1 MSNKNNK
8 NMKKNYFAMAILA
21 CGLLTFSAC
30 SNDDAV
36 NQEETNVTA
45 GETRNVEL
53 TFNFSVNSGEQTR
66 GGRPLYSSE
75 ALQQVNAMKV
85 YVFKEA
91 DGEYVYSEEINGNN
105 FGFNNST
112 AQGTESHSYTLTD
125 KLADGTYKFLAVG
138 YEEGYN
144 TTFKALAMTANTT
157 KLSDLLLELN
167 AGQNADEVF
176 SGVSEAVTVSA
187 TSTSFNVGVELN
199 RVVAGILGYF
209 KNVPF
214 EIENEGKMVQ
224 VKHVLVNV
232 IKKGTSAKLAD
243 RTPNGVDESKYT
255 IIDIDMSSYLKDE
268 DNNWYAVPAKTGK
281 VATVENSV
289 LQGAYSLPI
298 AAVTSSNTLEV
309 VLTGDKGTVLK
320 TFKVKDADSYD
331 FAINANHFYSLGQKK
346 TDDDTNGGD
355 PDPDP
360 EPDDNDDPI
369 DLSKDQIITITVN
382 AAWSS
387 IHDLTIE

>member
-1 MSNKNNK
+1 
-8 NMKKNYFAMAILA
+8 MAILA

-30 SNDDAV
+30 SNDDAF
-36 NQEETNVTA
+36 NEDETNVTA

-85 YVFKEA
+85 YVFKEESG
-91 DGEYVYSEEINGNN
+91 DDYVYSEEINGSN

-112 AQGTESHSYTLTD
+112 AVGTESHSYTLTD
-125 KLADGTYKFLAVG
+125 KLTDGKYKFLAVG
-138 YEEGYN
+138 YENGYT
-144 TTFKALAMTANTT
+144 TTFKGLTMTENET

-167 AGQNADEVF
+167 NGQNADEVF
-176 SGVSEAVTVSA
+176 SGVSDAVTVNA
-187 TSTSFNVGVELN
+187 TSTSFNVGVKLN

-209 KNVPF
+209 KNVPYQ
-214 EIENEGKMVQ
+214 IENGGKLVQ

-232 IKKGTSAKLAD
+232 VKKGTSAKLED
-243 RTPNGVDESKYT
+243 RSASGVDDNKYT
-255 IIDIDMSSYLKDE
+255 IIDIDMSSYSKDGA
-268 DNNWYAVPAKTGK
+268 NNRYAVPAKSGD

-298 AAVTSSNTLEV
+298 AAVTGSNTLEV
-309 VLTGDKGTVLK
+309 VLTGDQGTVLK
-320 TFKVKDADSYD
+320 TFKVKEEDNSE

-346 TDDDTNGGD
+346 TNDDTNGGD

-360 EPDDNDDPI
+360 DPDDNDDPI

-382 AAWSS
+382 ADWSA

>member
-1 MSNKNNK
+1 
-8 NMKKNYFAMAILA
+8 MKKNYFAMAILA

-30 SNDDAV
+30 SNDDAF
-36 NQEETNVTA
+36 NEDETNVTA

-85 YVFKEA
+85 YVFKESGS
-91 DGEYVYSEEINGNN
+91 DYVYSEEINGSN
-105 FGFNNST
+105 FGFNNNS

-125 KLADGTYKFLAVG
+125 KLTDGKYKFLAVG
-138 YEEGYN
+138 YEDGYS
-144 TTFKALAMTANTT
+144 TTFKELSMTPNTT

-167 AGQNADEVF
+167 NGQNADEVF
-176 SGVSEAVTVSA
+176 SGVSEDVTVSA
-187 TSTSFNVGVELN
+187 TSTSFNVGVELH

-209 KNVPF
+209 KNVPYQ
-214 EIENEGKMVQ
+214 IEKDGEMKQ

-243 RTPNGVDESKYT
+243 RTANGVDESKYT
-255 IIDIDMSSYLKDE
+255 IIDIDMSTYSKDE
-268 DNNWYAVPAKTGK
+268 DNNWYAVAAQSGA
-281 VATVENSV
+281 VATVANSV
-289 LQGAYSLPI
+289 LKGAYSLPI
-298 AAVTSSNTLEV
+298 TAVTGNNTLEV
-309 VLTGDKGTVLK
+309 VLTGDDKGTALK
-320 TFKVKDADSYD
+320 TFKVKDEDSSSD

-346 TDDDTNGGD
+346 TNDDTNGGD

-360 EPDDNDDPI
+360 DPDDNDDPI

-382 AAWSS
+382 ADWSA

>member
-1 MSNKNNK
+1 
-8 NMKKNYFAMAILA
+8 MAILA

-30 SNDDAV
+30 SNDDAF
-36 NQEETNVTA
+36 NEDETNVTA

-75 ALQQVNAMKV
+75 ALQQVNEMKV
-85 YVFKEA
+85 YVFKA
-91 DGEYVYSEEINGNN
+91 SGEDYVYSKEITDDGS
-105 FGFNNST
+105 FGFNNQS

-125 KLADGTYKFLAVG
+125 KLADGKYKFLAVG
-138 YEEGYN
+138 YEEGYG
-144 TTFKALAMTANTT
+144 TTFKTVTMASNTT

-167 AGQNADEVF
+167 NGQNADEVF
-176 SGVSEAVTVSA
+176 SGVSDAVTVNA
-187 TSTSFNVGVELN
+187 TSTSFNVGVELH

-209 KNVPF
+209 KNVPY
-214 EIENEGKMVQ
+214 EIENGGKMVR

-243 RTPNGVDESKYT
+243 RTANGVDESKYT
-255 IIDIDMSSYLKDE
+255 IIDIDMSSYSKDG
-268 DNNWYAVPAKTGK
+268 DNNWYYVPAQSDD
-281 VATVENSV
+281 VATVANSV

-298 AAVTSSNTLEV
+298 AAVTGSNTLEV
-309 VLTGDKGTVLK
+309 VLTGDDKGTALK
-320 TFKVKDADSYD
+320 TFKVKDGESSE

-346 TDDDTNGGD
+346 TNDDTNGGN
-355 PDPDP
+355 PDPDTD
-360 EPDDNDDPI
+360 PDDNDDPI

-382 AAWSS
+382 ADWSA
-387 IHDLTIE
+387 IHNLTIEQ

>member
-1 MSNKNNK
+1 
-8 NMKKNYFAMAILA
+8 MAILA

-30 SNDDAV
+30 SNDDAF
-36 NQEETNVTA
+36 NEDETNVTA

-75 ALQQVNAMKV
+75 ALQQVNEMKV
-85 YVFKEA
+85 YVFKESG
-91 DGEYVYSEEINGNN
+91 DDYVYSEEITDNGN
-105 FGFNNST
+105 FGFNNNSS

-144 TTFKALAMTANTT
+144 TTFKTVTMAPNTT
-157 KLSDLLLELN
+157 KLSELLLELN
-167 AGQNADEVF
+167 NGQNADEVF
-176 SGVSEAVTVSA
+176 SGVSDAVTVSA
-187 TSTSFNVGVELN
+187 TSTSFNVGVELH

-214 EIENEGKMVQ
+214 EIEKDGAMVQ

-232 IKKGTSAKLAD
+232 VKKGTSAKLAD
-243 RTPNGVDESKYT
+243 RTANGVEDKYT
-255 IIDIDMSSYLKDE
+255 IIDIDMNGYSKDG
-268 DNNWYAVPAKTGK
+268 DNNWYAVTPQSGA
-281 VATVENSV
+281 VATVANSV

-298 AAVTSSNTLEV
+298 AAVTDNNTLEV
-309 VLTGDKGTVLK
+309 VLTGESTSTVLK
-320 TFKVKDADSYD
+320 TFTVKDGEDTD
-331 FAINANHFYSLGQKK
+331 FAINANHFYSLGQKM
-346 TDDDTNGGD
+346 TNDDTTGGD

-360 EPDDNDDPI
+360 DPDDNDDPI

-382 AAWSS
+382 ANWSA

>member
-1 MSNKNNK
+1 
-8 NMKKNYFAMAILA
+8 MAILA

-30 SNDDAV
+30 SNDDAF
-36 NQEETNVTA
+36 NEDETNVTA

-85 YVFKEA
+85 YVFKESG
-91 DGEYVYSEEINGNN
+91 DDYVYSEEITDNGN
-105 FGFNNST
+105 FGFNNIT
-112 AQGTESHSYTLTD
+112 AQGTERHSYTLTN

-138 YEEGYN
+138 YEDDYS
-144 TTFKALAMTANTT
+144 TTFTALAPTPNTT

-167 AGQNADEVF
+167 AGKNADEVF
-176 SGVSEAVTVSA
+176 SGVSDAVDVNA
-187 TSTSFNVGVELN
+187 TSTSFNVGVELH

-209 KNVPF
+209 KNVPY
-214 EIENEGKMVQ
+214 EIEKDGQLVQ

-243 RTPNGVDESKYT
+243 RTANGVGESKYT
-255 IIDIDMSSYLKDE
+255 IIDIDMSTYSNSKDGN
-268 DNNWYAVPAKTGK
+268 NNWYSVPAKSGA

-298 AAVTSSNTLEV
+298 AVVTGSNTLEV
-309 VLTGDKGTVLK
+309 VLTGDDKSTALK
-320 TFKVKDADSYD
+320 TFKVKDDNSSE

-346 TDDDTNGGD
+346 TDDGTNGGT
-355 PDPDP
+355 PDPGTDG
-360 EPDDNDDPI
+360 DDDKPI

-382 AAWSS
+382 ADWSA
-387 IHDLTIE
+387 IHNLTIEQ

>member
-1 MSNKNNK
+1 
-8 NMKKNYFAMAILA
+8 MAILA

-30 SNDDAV
+30 SNDDAF
-36 NQEETNVTA
+36 NEDETNVTA

-85 YVFKEA
+85 YVFKKS
-91 DGEYVYSEEINGNN
+91 GEDYVYSEEINGNN

-138 YEEGYN
+138 YEQGYS
-144 TTFKALAMTANTT
+144 TTFKTLTMTPTT
-157 KLSDLLLELN
+157 KLSELLLELN
-167 AGQNADEVF
+167 NGQNADEVF
-176 SGVSEAVTVSA
+176 SGVSKDVTVNA

-209 KNVPF
+209 KNVPY
-214 EIENEGKMVQ
+214 EIVKGDKMVR
-224 VKHVLVNV
+224 VKHVLANV
-232 IKKGTSAKLAD
+232 IKKGTSAKLEDRSASGAD
-243 RTPNGVDESKYT
+243 DNKYT
-255 IIDIDMSSYLKDE
+255 IIDIDMSSYSKDG
-268 DNNWYAVPAKTGK
+268 DNNWYKVPAKSDD
-281 VATVENSV
+281 VATVTNSV

-298 AAVTSSNTLEV
+298 AAVASSNTLEV
-309 VLTGDKGTVLK
+309 VLTGDDKGTALK
-320 TFKVKDADSYD
+320 TFKVKDADSYE
-331 FAINANHFYSLGQKK
+331 FPINANHFYSLGQKK
-346 TDDDTNGGD
+346 TDDGTNGGT
-355 PDPDP
+355 PDPGT
-360 EPDDNDDPI
+360 DDDDDDPI

-382 AAWSS
+382 AAWSE

>member
-1 MSNKNNK
+1 
-8 NMKKNYFAMAILA
+8 MAILA

-30 SNDDAV
+30 SNDDAF
-36 NQEETNVTA
+36 NEDETNVTA

-85 YVFKEA
+85 YVFKA
-91 DGEYVYSEEINGNN
+91 SGEDYVYSEEINGNN

-138 YEEGYN
+138 YEEGYS
-144 TTFKALAMTANTT
+144 TTFKALAMTQNTT

-167 AGQNADEVF
+167 DSQNADEVF
-176 SGVSEAVTVSA
+176 SGVSEAVTVNE
-187 TSTSFNVGVELN
+187 TSKSFNVGVELN

-209 KNVPF
+209 KNVPYQ
-214 EIENEGKMVQ
+214 IENGGNMVQ

-243 RTPNGVDESKYT
+243 RTANGVDESKYT
-255 IIDIDMSSYLKDE
+255 IIDINMSGYQKDG
-268 DNNWYAVPAKTGK
+268 DNNWYDVAAKSGD
-281 VATVENSV
+281 VATVKNSV

-298 AAVTSSNTLEV
+298 AAVKGSNTLEV

-320 TFKVKDADSYD
+320 TFKVKDDNSSE

-346 TDDDTNGGD
+346 TDDGTNGGT
-355 PDPDP
+355 PDPGTDG
-360 EPDDNDDPI
+360 DDDDPI

-382 AAWSS
+382 ANWDT

>member
-1 MSNKNNK
+1 
-8 NMKKNYFAMAILA
+8 MAILA

-30 SNDDAV
+30 SNDDAF
-36 NQEETNVTA
+36 NEDETNVTA

-85 YVFKEA
+85 YVFKQSG
-91 DGEYVYSEEINGNN
+91 DDYLYSEEINGGN

-138 YEEGYN
+138 YEEGYS
-144 TTFKALAMTANTT
+144 TTFKALTMTANTT
-157 KLSDLLLELN
+157 KLSELLLELN
-167 AGQNADEVF
+167 AGHNADEVF
-176 SGVSEAVTVSA
+176 SGVSEDVTVNA

-214 EIENEGKMVQ
+214 QIVHEGQMVQ

-243 RTPNGVDESKYT
+243 RTAKGVDDNKYT
-255 IIDIDMSSYLKDE
+255 IIDIDMNSYSKDG
-268 DNNWYAVPAKTGK
+268 DNNWYAVDAQSGK

-298 AAVTSSNTLEV
+298 AAVPSNSTLEV
-309 VLTGDKGTVLK
+309 VLTGENKSTVLK
-320 TFKVKDADSYD
+320 TFRVKDKDSNE
-331 FAINANHFYSLGQKK
+331 FAINANHFYSLGQKM
-346 TDDDTNGGD
+346 TNGGTNG
-355 PDPDP
+355 PDPGTDG
-360 EPDDNDDPI
+360 DDDDPI

-382 AAWSS
+382 AKWTD
-387 IHDLTIE
+387 IHNLTIE

>member
-1 MSNKNNK
+1 
-8 NMKKNYFAMAILA
+8 MKKNYFAMAILA

-30 SNDDAV
+30 SNDDAF
-36 NQEETNVTA
+36 NEDETNVTA

-85 YVFKEA
+85 YVFKESG
-91 DGEYVYSEEINGNN
+91 DDYVYSKEITDDGN

-112 AQGTESHSYTLTD
+112 AVGEESHSYTLTD
-125 KLADGTYKFLAVG
+125 KLTDGKYKFLAVG
-138 YEEGYN
+138 YEEGYG
-144 TTFKALAMTANTT
+144 TTFKALSMTENTT

-167 AGQNADEVF
+167 DSQNADEVF
-176 SGVSEAVTVSA
+176 SGVSDAVTVSA

-209 KNVPF
+209 KNVPYQ
-214 EIENEGKMVQ
+214 IENEGKMVQ

-232 IKKGTSAKLAD
+232 IKKGTSAKLED
-243 RTPNGVDESKYT
+243 RSASGVEDKTYT
-255 IIDIDMSSYLKDE
+255 IIDINMSSYTKDG
-268 DNNWYAVPAKTGK
+268 DNNWYSVAAKSDN
-281 VATVENSV
+281 VATVANSV

-298 AAVTSSNTLEV
+298 AAVTGSNTLEV
-309 VLTGDKGTVLK
+309 VLTGEDKSTVLK
-320 TFKVKDADSYD
+320 KFKVKDADSND

-346 TDDDTNGGD
+346 TDDDTNGGT
-355 PDPDP
+355 PDPGT
-360 EPDDNDDPI
+360 DDDDDDPI

-382 AAWSS
+382 ANWSA

>member
-1 MSNKNNK
+1 
-8 NMKKNYFAMAILA
+8 MAILA

-30 SNDDAV
+30 SNDDAF
-36 NQEETNVTA
+36 NEDETNVTA

-85 YVFKEA
+85 YVFKESG
-91 DGEYVYSEEINGNN
+91 DDYVYSEEITDDGN
-105 FGFNNST
+105 FGFSNNS
-112 AQGTESHSYTLTD
+112 AQGTESHSYTLTN
-125 KLADGTYKFLAVG
+125 KLTDGKYKFLAVG
-138 YEEGYN
+138 YEEGYT
-144 TTFKALAMTANTT
+144 TTFKGLTTMTQNTT

-167 AGQNADEVF
+167 NGQNADEVF
-176 SGVSEAVTVSA
+176 SGVSDAVTVSA
-187 TSTSFNVGVELN
+187 TSTSFNVGVELH

-214 EIENEGKMVQ
+214 EIEKDGAMVQ

-232 IKKGTSAKLAD
+232 IKKGTSAKLED
-243 RTPNGVDESKYT
+243 RSASGVDDNKYT
-255 IIDIDMSSYLKDE
+255 IIDIDMSSYSKDGA
-268 DNNWYAVPAKTGK
+268 NNWYDVPAKSGE
-281 VATVENSV
+281 VATVANSV

-298 AAVTSSNTLEV
+298 AAVTDNNTLEV
-309 VLTGDKGTVLK
+309 VLTGNDKSTVLK
-320 TFKVKDADSYD
+320 TFKVKDVDSYD

-346 TDDDTNGGD
+346 TDDDTNGGTPG
-355 PDPDP
+355 PDT
-360 EPDDNDDPI
+360 DDDDDEPI

-382 AAWSS
+382 AEWTD
-387 IHDLTIE
+387 IHNLTIE

>member
-1 MSNKNNK
+1 
-8 NMKKNYFAMAILA
+8 MAILA

-30 SNDDAV
+30 SNDDAF
-36 NQEETNVTA
+36 NEDETNVTA

-85 YVFKEA
+85 YVFKESGS
-91 DGEYVYSEEINGNN
+91 DYVYSEEINGGN
-105 FGFNNST
+105 FGFNNSS
-112 AQGTESHSYTLTD
+112 AQGTESHSYTLT
-125 KLADGTYKFLAVG
+125 KNLTDGKYKFLAVG
-138 YEEGYN
+138 YEEGYG
-144 TTFKALAMTANTT
+144 TTFKALTMTPTT
-157 KLSDLLLELN
+157 KLSELLLELN
-167 AGQNADEVF
+167 AGKNADEVF
-176 SGVSEAVTVSA
+176 SGVSDAVTVSE
-187 TSTSFNVGVELN
+187 TSKSFNVGVKLN

-209 KNVPF
+209 KNVPYQ
-214 EIENEGKMVQ
+214 IENGGKMVQ

-232 IKKGTSAKLAD
+232 IKKGTSAKLAE
-243 RTPNGVDESKYT
+243 RTANGVDESKYT
-255 IIDIDMSSYLKDE
+255 IIDIDMSGYSPDE
-268 DNNWYAVPAKTGK
+268 DNNWYTVPAKSGA
-281 VATVENSV
+281 VATVANSV

-298 AAVTSSNTLEV
+298 AAVASSNTLEV
-309 VLTGDKGTVLK
+309 VLTGDDKGTALK

-346 TDDDTNGGD
+346 TNDDTNGGD

-360 EPDDNDDPI
+360 DPDDNDDPI

-382 AAWSS
+382 AAWST

>member
-1 MSNKNNK
+1 
-8 NMKKNYFAMAILA
+8 MAILA

-30 SNDDAV
+30 SNDDAF
-36 NQEETNVTA
+36 NEDETNVTA

-85 YVFKEA
+85 YVFKKSGS
-91 DGEYVYSEEINGNN
+91 DYVYSEEIKGDN
-105 FGFNNST
+105 FGFNNSSEH
-112 AQGTESHSYTLTD
+112 GTESHSYTLTD
-125 KLADGTYKFLAVG
+125 KLTDGTYKFLAVG

-144 TTFKALAMTANTT
+144 TTFKALAMTPTT

-167 AGQNADEVF
+167 TGKNADEVF
-176 SGVSEAVTVSA
+176 SGVSKDVTVNA

-209 KNVPF
+209 KNVPYQ
-214 EIENEGKMVQ
+214 IENGGKMVQ

-232 IKKGTSAKLAD
+232 VKKGISAKLED
-243 RTPNGVDESKYT
+243 RSASGVKDGKYT
-255 IIDIDMSSYLKDE
+255 IIDIDMNGYSKDG
-268 DNNWYAVPAKTGK
+268 DNNRYKVPAKSGE

-298 AAVTSSNTLEV
+298 AVVTGSNTLEV
-309 VLTGDKGTVLK
+309 VLTGDDKGTALK
-320 TFKVKDADSYD
+320 TFKVKDADSYE
-331 FAINANHFYSLGQKK
+331 FPINANHFYSLGQKK
-346 TDDDTNGGD
+346 TDDGTNGGT
-355 PDPDP
+355 PDPDT
-360 EPDDNDDPI
+360 DDDDPI

-382 AAWSS
+382 AAWSE

>member
-1 MSNKNNK
+1 
-8 NMKKNYFAMAILA
+8 MAILA

-30 SNDDAV
+30 SNDDAF
-36 NQEETNVTA
+36 NEDETNVTA

-85 YVFKEA
+85 YVFKA
-91 DGEYVYSEEINGNN
+91 SGDDYIYSEEITDDGN

-112 AQGTESHSYTLTD
+112 AAETESHSYTLTD
-125 KLADGTYKFLAVG
+125 KLTDGKYKFLAVG
-138 YEEGYN
+138 YEDGYT
-144 TTFKALAMTANTT
+144 TTFKALSMTQNTT
-157 KLSDLLLELN
+157 KLSELLLELN

-176 SGVSEAVTVSA
+176 SGVSDAVTVSA

-214 EIENEGKMVQ
+214 KIEKDGEMVQ

-243 RTPNGVDESKYT
+243 CTADGADDNKYT
-255 IIDIDMSSYLKDE
+255 IIDIDMKDYSKDG
-268 DNNWYAVPAKTGK
+268 DNNWYSVPAKSGE
-281 VATVENSV
+281 VATVANSV

-298 AAVTSSNTLEV
+298 AAVASNNTLEV
-309 VLTGDKGTVLK
+309 VLTGEDKSTVLK

-331 FAINANHFYSLGQKK
+331 FAIDANHFYSLGQKK
-346 TDDDTNGGD
+346 TDDGTNGGT
-355 PDPDP
+355 PDPGTDG
-360 EPDDNDDPI
+360 DDDDPI

-382 AAWSS
+382 ANWTD
-387 IHDLTIE
+387 IHDLTIEE

>member
-1 MSNKNNK
+1 
-8 NMKKNYFAMAILA
+8 MAILA

-30 SNDDAV
+30 SNDDAF
-36 NQEETNVTA
+36 NEDETNVTA

-85 YVFKEA
+85 YVFKEEPG
-91 DGEYVYSEEINGNN
+91 GEYVYSEEINGSN
-105 FGFNNST
+105 FGFNNS
-112 AQGTESHSYTLTD
+112 AAVGTESHSYTLTD
-125 KLADGTYKFLAVG
+125 KLADGKYKFLAVG
-138 YEEGYN
+138 YEEGYGN
-144 TTFKALAMTANTT
+144 TFKDLTMAPNTT
-157 KLSDLLLELN
+157 KLSELLLELDN
-167 AGQNADEVF
+167 GQNADEVF
-176 SGVSEAVTVSA
+176 SGVSDAVTVSA
-187 TSTSFNVGVELN
+187 TSTSFNVGVELH

-214 EIENEGKMVQ
+214 EIENGGKMVQ

-243 RTPNGVDESKYT
+243 RTANGVGESKYT
-255 IIDIDMSSYLKDE
+255 IIDIDMSTYSNSKDGN
-268 DNNWYAVPAKTGK
+268 NNWYSVPAKSGA
-281 VATVENSV
+281 VATVANSV

-298 AAVTSSNTLEV
+298 AAVKGSNTLEV
-309 VLTGDKGTVLK
+309 VLTGENKSTVLK
-320 TFKVKDADSYD
+320 TFKVKEADSND
-331 FAINANHFYSLGQKK
+331 FAINANHFYSLGQKM
-346 TDDDTNGGD
+346 TNDDTNGGD

-360 EPDDNDDPI
+360 DPDDNDDPI

-382 AAWSS
+382 ANWDA

>member
-1 MSNKNNK
+1 
-8 NMKKNYFAMAILA
+8 MAILA

-30 SNDDAV
+30 SNDDAF
-36 NQEETNVTA
+36 NEDETNVTA

-85 YVFKEA
+85 YVFKQSG
-91 DGEYVYSEEINGNN
+91 DDYVYSEEINGNN

-125 KLADGTYKFLAVG
+125 KLTDGTYKFLAVG

-144 TTFKALAMTANTT
+144 TTFKALTMTPDAT
-157 KLSDLLLELN
+157 KLSELLLELN
-167 AGQNADEVF
+167 AGHNADEVF
-176 SGVSEAVTVSA
+176 SGVSEPVTVSA

-214 EIENEGKMVQ
+214 EIEHEGNMVQ

-232 IKKGTSAKLAD
+232 IKKGTSANLAD
-243 RTPNGVDESKYT
+243 RTANGVDEGKYT
-255 IIDIDMSSYLKDE
+255 IIDIDMSSYKKDG
-268 DNNWYAVPAKTGK
+268 DNNWYAVAAQSGD

-309 VLTGDKGTVLK
+309 VLTGESTSTVLK
-320 TFKVKDADSYD
+320 TFTVKDGEDTD

-346 TDDDTNGGD
+346 TDDDTNGGT
-355 PDPDP
+355 PDPGT
-360 EPDDNDDPI
+360 DDDDDDPI

-382 AAWSS
+382 AAWSA

>member
-1 MSNKNNK
+1 
-8 NMKKNYFAMAILA
+8 MKKNYFAMAILA

-30 SNDDAV
+30 SNDDAF
-36 NQEETNVTA
+36 NEDETNVTA

-75 ALQQVNAMKV
+75 ALQQVNEMKV
-85 YVFKEA
+85 YVFKEES
-91 DGEYVYSEEINGNN
+91 DDNYVYSKEIIDDGN

-112 AQGTESHSYTLTD
+112 AAGTESHSYTLTN

-138 YEEGYN
+138 YEEGYG
-144 TTFKALAMTANTT
+144 TTFEALTMTPNTT
-157 KLSDLLLELN
+157 KLSDLLLKLN

-176 SGVSEAVTVSA
+176 SGVSDAVTVSA
-187 TSTSFNVGVELN
+187 TSTSFNVGVELH

-209 KNVPF
+209 KNVPYQ
-214 EIENEGKMVQ
+214 IEKDGNLVQ

-243 RTPNGVDESKYT
+243 RTANGVDKSKYT
-255 IIDIDMSSYLKDE
+255 IIDIDMNGYSKDG
-268 DNNWYAVPAKTGK
+268 DNNWYHVAAQSGSA
-281 VATVENSV
+281 VATVANSV
-289 LQGAYSLPI
+289 LKGAYSLPI
-298 AAVTSSNTLEV
+298 AAVTDNNTLEV
-309 VLTGDKGTVLK
+309 VLTGDQGTVLK
-320 TFKVKDADSYD
+320 TFKVKDGDSSD

-346 TDDDTNGGD
+346 TDDDTNGGN
-355 PDPDP
+355 PDPGTN
-360 EPDDNDDPI
+360 PDDNDDPI

-382 AAWSS
+382 AAWTT
-387 IHDLTIE
+387 IHNLTIEQ

>member
-1 MSNKNNK
+1 
-8 NMKKNYFAMAILA
+8 MAILA

-30 SNDDAV
+30 SNDDAF
-36 NQEETNVTA
+36 NEDETNVTA

-85 YVFKEA
+85 YVFKES
-91 DGEYVYSEEINGNN
+91 GGQYVYSKEITDDGN
-105 FGFNNST
+105 FGFSNSS

-125 KLADGTYKFLAVG
+125 KLTDGTYKFLAVG

-144 TTFKALAMTANTT
+144 ETFKGLTMTGET
-157 KLSDLLLELN
+157 KLSELLLELN
-167 AGQNADEVF
+167 AGKNADEVF
-176 SGVSEAVTVSA
+176 SGVSDAVTVSA
-187 TSTSFNVGVELN
+187 TSKSFNVGVELN

-209 KNVPF
+209 KNVPYQ
-214 EIENEGKMVQ
+214 IENGGKMVQ

-232 IKKGTSAKLAD
+232 VKKGTSAKLAD
-243 RTPNGVDESKYT
+243 RSASGVDDNKYT
-255 IIDIDMSSYLKDE
+255 IIDIDMSDYSQDG
-268 DNNWYAVPAKTGK
+268 DNNWYAVAAKSGA
-281 VATVENSV
+281 VATVANSV

-298 AAVTSSNTLEV
+298 AAVTGNNTLEV
-309 VLTGDKGTVLK
+309 VLTGESTSTVLK
-320 TFKVKDADSYD
+320 RFTVKDGEDTD
-331 FAINANHFYSLGQKK
+331 FAIEANHFYSLGQKK
-346 TDDDTNGGD
+346 TNDDTNGGD

-382 AAWSS
+382 ANWTT
-387 IHDLTIE
+387 IHDLEIE

>member
-1 MSNKNNK
+1 
-8 NMKKNYFAMAILA
+8 MAILA

-30 SNDDAV
+30 SNDDAF
-36 NQEETNVTA
+36 NEDETNVTA

-85 YVFKEA
+85 YVFKESG
-91 DGEYVYSEEINGNN
+91 DDYVYSEEINGGN
-105 FGFNNST
+105 FGFNNSS

-125 KLADGTYKFLAVG
+125 KLTDGKYKFLAVG
-138 YEEGYN
+138 YEEGYGN
-144 TTFKALAMTANTT
+144 TFNALTLTPNTT
-157 KLSDLLLELN
+157 KLSELLLELK

-176 SGVSEAVTVSA
+176 SGVSKDVTVNA

-209 KNVPF
+209 KNVPYQ
-214 EIENEGKMVQ
+214 IEKGGNMVQ

-243 RTPNGVDESKYT
+243 RTANGVDESKYT
-255 IIDIDMSSYLKDE
+255 IIDIDMNGYSKDG
-268 DNNWYAVPAKTGK
+268 DNNRYVVPAKSGA
-281 VATVENSV
+281 VATVANSV

-298 AAVTSSNTLEV
+298 AAVTGNNTLEV
-309 VLTGDKGTVLK
+309 VLTGDDKSTALK

-346 TDDDTNGGD
+346 TDDDTNGGT
-355 PDPDP
+355 PDPGTDG
-360 EPDDNDDPI
+360 DDDDPI

-382 AAWSS
+382 AAWSE

>member
-1 MSNKNNK
+1 
-8 NMKKNYFAMAILA
+8 MAILA

-30 SNDDAV
+30 SNDDAF
-36 NQEETNVTA
+36 NEDETTVTA

-85 YVFKEA
+85 YVFKESG
-91 DGEYVYSEEINGNN
+91 DDYVYSEEINGSN
-105 FGFNNST
+105 FGFNNS
-112 AQGTESHSYTLTD
+112 AAVGTESHSYTLTD
-125 KLADGTYKFLAVG
+125 KLADGKYKFLAVG
-138 YEEGYN
+138 YEEGYGD
-144 TTFKALAMTANTT
+144 TFKALTMAPNTT

-167 AGQNADEVF
+167 NGKNADEVF
-176 SGVSEAVTVSA
+176 SGVSDAVTVNA
-187 TSTSFNVGVELN
+187 TSTSFNVGVELH

-214 EIENEGKMVQ
+214 EIENGGKMVQ

-243 RTPNGVDESKYT
+243 RTANGVGESKYT
-255 IIDIDMSSYLKDE
+255 IIDIDMSTYSNSKDGN
-268 DNNWYAVPAKTGK
+268 NNWYSVPAKSGA
-281 VATVENSV
+281 VATVANSV

-298 AAVTSSNTLEV
+298 AAVKGSNTLEV
-309 VLTGDKGTVLK
+309 VLTGENKSTVLK
-320 TFKVKDADSYD
+320 TFKVKEADSND
-331 FAINANHFYSLGQKK
+331 FAINANHFYSLGQKM
-346 TDDDTNGGD
+346 TNDDTNGGD

-360 EPDDNDDPI
+360 DPDDNDDPI

-382 AAWSS
+382 ANWDA

>member
-1 MSNKNNK
+1 
-8 NMKKNYFAMAILA
+8 MAILA

-30 SNDDAV
+30 SNDDAF
-36 NQEETNVTA
+36 NEDETNVTA

-85 YVFKEA
+85 YVFKA
-91 DGEYVYSEEINGNN
+91 SGDDYLYSEEINGNN
-105 FGFNNST
+105 FGFNNIT

-138 YEEGYN
+138 YEEGYGD
-144 TTFKALAMTANTT
+144 TFKELTMQNTT
-157 KLSDLLLELN
+157 KLSDLLLELKE
-167 AGQNADEVF
+167 GKNADEVF
-176 SGVSEAVTVSA
+176 SGVSEDVTVNA
-187 TSTSFNVGVELN
+187 TSTSFNVGVKLN

-209 KNVPF
+209 KNVPYQ
-214 EIENEGKMVQ
+214 IEKDGKLVQ

-232 IKKGTSAKLAD
+232 IKKGTSAKLAE
-243 RTPNGVDESKYT
+243 RTANGVGSKYT
-255 IIDIDMSSYLKDE
+255 IIDIDMSTYSNSKDGN
-268 DNNWYAVPAKTGK
+268 NNWYSVPAKSGA
-281 VATVENSV
+281 VATVANSV

-298 AAVTSSNTLEV
+298 AALTDNNTLEV
-309 VLTGDKGTVLK
+309 VLTGADKGTVLK
-320 TFKVKDADSYD
+320 TFKVKDDNSYD
-331 FAINANHFYSLGQKK
+331 FAINANHFYSLGQKM
-346 TDDDTNGGD
+346 TNDDTNGGD

-360 EPDDNDDPI
+360 DPDDNDKPI

-382 AAWSS
+382 ANWDA
-387 IHDLTIE
+387 IHDLTVE

>member
-1 MSNKNNK
+1 MV
-8 NMKKNYFAMAILA
+8 ILA

-30 SNDDAV
+30 SNDDAF
-36 NQEETNVTA
+36 NEDETNVTA

-85 YVFKEA
+85 YVFKESG
-91 DGEYVYSEEINGNN
+91 GEYVYSEEINGSN

-112 AQGTESHSYTLTD
+112 AVGTESHSYTLTN

-138 YEEGYN
+138 YEEGYS
-144 TTFKALAMTANTT
+144 TTFKTVTMAPNTT
-157 KLSDLLLELN
+157 KLSELLLELN
-167 AGQNADEVF
+167 EGQNADEVF
-176 SGVSEAVTVSA
+176 SGVSDAVTVNA

-209 KNVPF
+209 KNVPYQ
-214 EIENEGKMVQ
+214 IEKDGQMVQ

-232 IKKGTSAKLAD
+232 IKKGTSAKLED
-243 RTPNGVDESKYT
+243 RSASGVDDNKYT
-255 IIDIDMSSYLKDE
+255 IIDIDMNSYSKDG
-268 DNNWYAVPAKTGK
+268 DNNWYYVPAKSGD
-281 VATVENSV
+281 VATVANSV

-298 AAVTSSNTLEV
+298 AAVTDNNTLEV
-309 VLTGDKGTVLK
+309 VLTGEDRSTVLK
-320 TFKVKDADSYD
+320 TFKVKDKDSND
-331 FAINANHFYSLGQKK
+331 FAINANHFYSLGQKM
-346 TDDDTNGGD
+346 TNDDTTGGD

-360 EPDDNDDPI
+360 DPDDNDDPI

-382 AAWSS
+382 AEWTD
-387 IHDLTIE
+387 IHNLTIE

>member
-1 MSNKNNK
+1 
-8 NMKKNYFAMAILA
+8 MAILA

-30 SNDDAV
+30 SNDDAF
-36 NQEETNVTA
+36 NEDETNVTA

-85 YVFKEA
+85 YVFKESG
-91 DGEYVYSEEINGNN
+91 DDYVYSEEITDDGN
-105 FGFNNST
+105 FGFNNNT
-112 AQGTESHSYTLTD
+112 AAETESHSYTLTN
-125 KLADGTYKFLAVG
+125 KLTDGKYKFLAVG
-138 YEEGYN
+138 YEEGYT
-144 TTFKALAMTANTT
+144 TTFKGLTTMTQNTT
-157 KLSDLLLELN
+157 KLSELLLELN
-167 AGQNADEVF
+167 SGQNADEVF
-176 SGVSEAVTVSA
+176 SGVSDAVTVSA
-187 TSTSFNVGVELN
+187 TSTSFNVGVELH

-214 EIENEGKMVQ
+214 EIENGGKMVQ

-243 RTPNGVDESKYT
+243 RTANGVDESKYT
-255 IIDIDMSSYLKDE
+255 IIDIDMSSYSKDG
-268 DNNWYAVPAKTGK
+268 DNNWYYVPAKSGD
-281 VATVENSV
+281 VATVANSV

-298 AAVTSSNTLEV
+298 AAVTGSNTLEV
-309 VLTGDKGTVLK
+309 VLTGDGGTVLK
-320 TFKVKDADSYD
+320 TFKVKDENSSE
-331 FAINANHFYSLGQKK
+331 FAINANHFYSLGQKM
-346 TDDDTNGGD
+346 TNDDTTGGD

-360 EPDDNDDPI
+360 DPDDNDDPI

-382 AAWSS
+382 AEWTD
-387 IHDLTIE
+387 IHNLTIE

>member
-1 MSNKNNK
+1 
-8 NMKKNYFAMAILA
+8 MKKNYFAMAILA

-30 SNDDAV
+30 SNDDAF
-36 NQEETNVTA
+36 NEDETNVTA

-85 YVFKEA
+85 YVFKKSG
-91 DGEYVYSEEINGNN
+91 DDYVYSEEIKGNN

-112 AQGTESHSYTLTD
+112 AQGTESHSYTLTN

-138 YEEGYN
+138 YEQGYS
-144 TTFKALAMTANTT
+144 TTFKTLTMTPTT
-157 KLSDLLLELN
+157 KLSELLLELN
-167 AGQNADEVF
+167 NGQNADEVF
-176 SGVSEAVTVSA
+176 SGVSKDVTVNA

-209 KNVPF
+209 KNVPYQ
-214 EIENEGKMVQ
+214 IENGGKMVQ

-243 RTPNGVDESKYT
+243 RTANGVDESKYT
-255 IIDIDMSSYLKDE
+255 IIDIDMSSYQKDG
-268 DNNWYAVPAKTGK
+268 DNNWYDVDAQSGK
-281 VATVENSV
+281 VATVANSV

-298 AAVTSSNTLEV
+298 AAVTDNNTLEV
-309 VLTGDKGTVLK
+309 VLTGDDKGTALK

-346 TDDDTNGGD
+346 TNDDTNGGD

-360 EPDDNDDPI
+360 DPDDNDDPI

-382 AAWSS
+382 AEWSA

>member
-1 MSNKNNK
+1 
-8 NMKKNYFAMAILA
+8 MAILA

-30 SNDDAV
+30 SNDDAF
-36 NQEETNVTA
+36 NEDETNVTA

-85 YVFKEA
+85 YVFKES
-91 DGEYVYSEEINGNN
+91 GSEYVYSEEINGNN
-105 FGFNNST
+105 FGFNNNS
-112 AQGTESHSYTLTD
+112 AQGTESHSYTLT
-125 KLADGTYKFLAVG
+125 KNLTDGKYKFLAVG
-138 YEEGYN
+138 YEEDYG
-144 TTFKALAMTANTT
+144 TTFKALTMTPNTT
-157 KLSDLLLELN
+157 KLSELLLELN
-167 AGQNADEVF
+167 AGKNADEVF
-176 SGVSEAVTVSA
+176 SGVSDPVTVSA
-187 TSTSFNVGVELN
+187 TSKSFNVGVKLN

-209 KNVPF
+209 KNVPYQ
-214 EIENEGKMVQ
+214 IENGGKMVQ

-232 IKKGTSAKLAD
+232 VKKGISAKLED
-243 RTPNGVDESKYT
+243 RSASGVDDNKYT
-255 IIDIDMSSYLKDE
+255 IIDIDMKDYSKDG
-268 DNNWYAVPAKTGK
+268 DNNWYRVPAKSGE
-281 VATVENSV
+281 VATVANSV

-298 AAVTSSNTLEV
+298 AAVTDNNTLEV
-309 VLTGDKGTVLK
+309 VLTGDDKSTVLK
-320 TFKVKDADSYD
+320 TFKVKDEESYE

-346 TDDDTNGGD
+346 TNDDTNGGD

-360 EPDDNDDPI
+360 DPDDNDDPI

-382 AAWSS
+382 ADWNT

>member
-1 MSNKNNK
+1 
-8 NMKKNYFAMAILA
+8 MAILA

-30 SNDDAV
+30 SNDDAF
-36 NQEETNVTA
+36 NEDETNVTA

-85 YVFKEA
+85 YVFKKSG
-91 DGEYVYSEEINGNN
+91 DDYLYSEEINGGN
-105 FGFNNST
+105 FGFNNSS

-125 KLADGTYKFLAVG
+125 KLLDGTYKFLAVG
-138 YEEGYN
+138 YEEGYG
-144 TTFKALAMTANTT
+144 TTFKALTMTENTT

-167 AGQNADEVF
+167 DRQNADEVF
-176 SGVSEAVTVSA
+176 SGVSDAVTVSA
-187 TSTSFNVGVELN
+187 TSTSFNVGVKLN

-209 KNVPF
+209 KNVPYQ
-214 EIENEGKMVQ
+214 IENGGKMVQ

-243 RTPNGVDESKYT
+243 RTANGVDGSKYT
-255 IIDIDMSSYLKDE
+255 IIDIDMSSYKKDG
-268 DNNWYAVPAKTGK
+268 DNNWYAVDAKSGD
-281 VATVENSV
+281 VATVANSV

-298 AAVTSSNTLEV
+298 AAVASSNTLEV
-309 VLTGDKGTVLK
+309 VLTGDDKSTVLK
-320 TFKVKDADSYD
+320 TFKVKDEDSSYD

-346 TDDDTNGGD
+346 TNDDTIGGD

-360 EPDDNDDPI
+360 DPDPDDNDDPI

-382 AAWSS
+382 AEWSV

>member
-1 MSNKNNK
+1 
-8 NMKKNYFAMAILA
+8 MAILA

-30 SNDDAV
+30 SNDDAF
-36 NQEETNVTA
+36 NEDETNVTA

-75 ALQQVNAMKV
+75 ALQQVNTMKV
-85 YVFKEA
+85 YVFKEES
-91 DGEYVYSEEINGNN
+91 DDNYVYSEEITDDGN
-105 FGFNNST
+105 FGFNNHS

-125 KLADGTYKFLAVG
+125 KLPDGKYKFLAVG
-138 YEEGYN
+138 YEDGYG
-144 TTFKALAMTANTT
+144 TTFEALTMTPDAT
-157 KLSDLLLELN
+157 KLSDLLLKLN
-167 AGQNADEVF
+167 SGQNADEVF
-176 SGVSEAVTVSA
+176 SGVSDPVTVSA
-187 TSTSFNVGVELN
+187 TSTSFNVGVELH

-214 EIENEGKMVQ
+214 EIEKDGHMVQ

-243 RTPNGVDESKYT
+243 RTANGVGESKYT
-255 IIDIDMSSYLKDE
+255 IIDIDMSPYSNSKDG
-268 DNNWYAVPAKTGK
+268 DNNWYKVPAKSGA
-281 VATVENSV
+281 VATVANSV

-298 AAVTSSNTLEV
+298 AAVTDNSTLEV
-309 VLTGDKGTVLK
+309 VLTGEDKGTVLK
-320 TFKVKDADSYD
+320 TFKVKDEESYD

-346 TDDDTNGGD
+346 TDDDTNGGTPG
-355 PDPDP
+355 PDT
-360 EPDDNDDPI
+360 DDDDDKPI

-382 AAWSS
+382 AEWTD
-387 IHDLTIE
+387 IHNLTIEQ